1 MAGGADRS
9 QKTEKPTPKRLREA
23 REKGQVARSPDL
35 TAWTAMLVTT
45 QLVKMTVERGARTF
59 GSMFDHM
66 GMAAAAPDPA
76 GATKYAIEAGK
87 QGAILMAPFLLVL
100 MFLTIV
106 VGLSQVG
113 LKPSMKRLKP
123 DFGRLNPFKGL
134 KRLFSAQSWWEVAK
148 SILKI
153 AVLVVVAW
161 PAITHMTHIF
171 TTNKGDSLNEL
182 AGVTAKT
189 ALTIMRNVSV
199 AALVVA
205 AADYIVQR
213 RRIMKDISMTKQE
226 VKEEYKQNE
235 GNPEVR
241 QAIRSRQAAISRN
254 RMIGLVATADV
265 VVVNPTHYS
274 VALKYDTA
282 KGAPQVVA
290 KGAGV
295 IAKRIR
301 DEAEKNGVPIVHE
314 PVLTRSL
321 FAACRLGAFIPVELY
336 EAVAQVLAFV
346 FSLRAKGHVEGYHE
360 MPAAAPAF

>member
-1 MAGGADRS
+1 
-9 QKTEKPTPKRLREA
+9 
-23 REKGQVARSPDL
+23 
-35 TAWTAMLVTT
+35 
-45 QLVKMTVERGARTF
+45 
-59 GSMFDHM
+59 
-66 GMAAAAPDPA
+66 
-76 GATKYAIEAGK
+76 
-87 QGAILMAPFLLVL
+87 MAPFLLVL
-100 MFLTIV
+100 MVLTIV

-148 SILKI
+148 SVLKI
-153 AVLVVVAW
+153 AVLVIVAW
-161 PAITHMTHIF
+161 PAMTHITHVF
-171 TTNKGDSLNEL
+171 TTKEGDSLNEL
-182 AGVTAKT
+182 AAVTAKT
-189 ALTIMRNVSV
+189 ALTIIRNVSV

-226 VKEEYKQNE
+226 VKEEFKQNE

-254 RMIGLVATADV
+254 RMIGLVGAADV

-274 VALKYDTA
+274 VALKYDA
-282 KGAPQVVA
+282 EKGAPQVVA

-295 IAKRIR
+295 IARRIR
-301 DEAEKNGVPIVHE
+301 EEAQKHGVPIVHE

-321 FAACRLGAFIPVELY
+321 FAACSLGAFIPVELY

-346 FSLRAKGHVEGYHE
+346 FSLRAKGRAEGYHE
-360 MPAAAPAF
+360 MPAVAPAF